1 MSQDVEEKARQL
13 SDWLAE
19 QMPIGANCHFA
30 HGDGR
35 HYDFSMHVPGRMR
48 DAMLLVTLEM
58 LEDQEVEDIM
68 ADLKTAK
75 VPQRLRDNPAQRLL
89 YKGGAVTE
97 L

>member
-19 QMPIGANCHFA
+19 QMPIGANCDFA

-58 LEDQEVEDIM
+58 LEDQEGEDIM